1 MVRCVQASCWSSKA
15 VDRVRGF
22 IPGLDVLPMAILLC
36 SCCLLMP
43 KANGQGGFDVTAPGG
58 VGWILPGSTV
68 SLDSFNYYIG
78 SSLDAADYLDSNF
91 LYPHMQYISMN
102 KYSGEM
108 NSLQTLDTNYFWNTI
123 WADAI
128 LSNDSSIIIPLT
140 SGKTPYPTYLV
151 RYRPSDFA
159 ILEMKKLDPS
169 QTLNNQINVAR
180 FYKSR
185 FGGYYVLG
193 RLHQAKRTTVWRLD
207 DSLNL
212 QWTFHYPIVHPFYP
226 YEAEN
231 GDLLMGGR
239 KFIYKSDC
247 WTNEGTCFSTM
258 QFVRIDSSGKLLSYK
273 ENSDG
278 MARQA
283 YAWHVANDSTFIFLS
298 GKGRIDTIYPT
309 SYVQITYQ
317 RGLMQMNQE
326 LEEISYKTIL
336 SDSFYLSP
344 NDYFMLEMRPIQIG
358 NGLIAVGVHDEFIP
372 ESDLGP
378 YYRAYTN
385 VIKLTE
391 MGDSVWHRQYIH
403 QVTGLDT
410 IVRSSRPYNLVTN
423 PDGSMTISG
432 ACYYTTLPEFG
443 GGQDFW
449 ILYLDSFGCVVP
461 GCQEVTSVEEAD
473 PAVLD
478 IRIYP
483 NPVRTGTPL
492 GVYIGE
498 VGEGD
503 IILNLYD
510 MQGTLILQQ
519 PVRHVGVA
527 TYLLQIPPNIRSG
540 MYVLQAA
547 STEGRIWS
555 GKIVVE

>member
-283 YAWHVANDSTFIFLS
+283 YA
-298 GKGRIDTIYPT
+298 
-309 SYVQITYQ
+309 
-317 RGLMQMNQE
+317 
-326 LEEISYKTIL
+326 
-336 SDSFYLSP
+336 
-344 NDYFMLEMRPIQIG
+344 
-358 NGLIAVGVHDEFIP
+358 
-372 ESDLGP
+372 
-378 YYRAYTN
+378 
-385 VIKLTE
+385 
-391 MGDSVWHRQYIH
+391 
-403 QVTGLDT
+403 
-410 IVRSSRPYNLVTN
+410 
-423 PDGSMTISG
+423 
-432 ACYYTTLPEFG
+432 
-443 GGQDFW
+443 
-449 ILYLDSFGCVVP
+449 
-461 GCQEVTSVEEAD
+461 
-473 PAVLD
+473 
-478 IRIYP
+478 
-483 NPVRTGTPL
+483 
-492 GVYIGE
+492 
-498 VGEGD
+498 
-503 IILNLYD
+503 
-510 MQGTLILQQ
+510 
-519 PVRHVGVA
+519 
-527 TYLLQIPPNIRSG
+527 
-540 MYVLQAA
+540 
-547 STEGRIWS
+547 
-555 GKIVVE
+555 